1 MSLSLF
7 LRGNCTVLVPSV
19 HRTAAMN
26 LCLQMGLQYSG
37 FLWHEDGSVAFRCTA
52 SSARRFLAA
61 SRARDIEAEIVAY
74 RGLPSVLMRLK
85 GRVGLVVGGVLAVML
100 IVLSGLFVWD
110 VQVSGNETLTRDEV
124 IEELWR
130 CGFGV
135 GSYLPTLQV
144 REIENRVLM
153 ASERIGWL
161 SINTDGTV
169 ARVQI
174 IEHIEPQNEGDSD
187 SSGKRPANLVATR
200 DGQIE
205 YIELYRG
212 NVIVTAGQ
220 AVRAGELLVSGL
232 YDSAT
237 GSIRV
242 TRAAG
247 RVMARTERT
256 VEVQIPLVYEEKAY
270 KDPFLGEI
278 ELHFFN
284 FSQKIFKNSR
294 NSNILCDIIK
304 YNANLG
310 QLGNNQLPLSLS
322 HTEVRPYSLA
332 KRSRSP
338 EEALALCYEELAS
351 ELSLLSQEVQIL
363 QKNITTEI
371 RDDAVVLVCTI
382 TCIENIA
389 TVQEF
394 EITQ

>member
-1 MSLSLF
+1 
-7 LRGNCTVLVPSV
+7 
-19 HRTAAMN
+19 
-26 LCLQMGLQYSG
+26 MGLIQKIFGTYSDHQVKK
-37 FLWHEDGSVAFRCTA
+37 LMPVVDK
-52 SSARRFLAA
+52 
-61 SRARDIEAEIVAY
+61 IEALAPAFAEMSDAD
-74 RGLPSVLMRLK
+74 MRAMTDKFKDRLN
-85 GRVGLVVGGVLAVML
+85 
-100 IVLSGLFVWD
+100 SG
-110 VQVSGNETLTRDEV
+110 ETLDD
-124 IEELWR
+124 I
-130 CGFGV
+130 
-135 GSYLPTLQV
+135 LPEAFALV
-144 REIENRVLM
+144 REAADRVL
-153 ASERIGWL
+153 
-161 SINTDGTV
+161 
-169 ARVQI
+169 
-174 IEHIEPQNEGDSD
+174 
-187 SSGKRPANLVATR
+187 GKRPFRVQLLCGILLHQGRIAEMKTGEGKTLVAVLPSYLNALK
-200 DGQIE
+200 GE
-205 YIELYRG
+205 G
-212 NVIVTAGQ
+212 VHIVT
-220 AVRAGELLVSGL
+220 V

-371 RDDAVVLVCTI
+371 RDDTVVLVCTI